1 MNYILL
7 DKINSP
13 DDLKKLEITELL
25 QLAQEIREYILD
37 VTSQN
42 PGHVGANLG
51 VVELT
56 IAIHYVFNLPY
67 DKVIWDVGHQCY
79 THKILSG
86 RKEAFKMLRKKGGIS
101 GFPDPQESEYDAFI
115 AGHSSTS
122 ISAGLGF
129 AISDKLNNVNNRNI
143 IVVIGDG
150 SMTAGQ
156 AYEALINVGCHK
168 PNILIILNDNRMSIS
183 PNKSA
188 FSEYLFDIATS
199 KTYNKVKNDVW
210 RLLGRFEIAQ
220 KFVQNIDNA
229 IKSIVLR
236 HSNIFEAL
244 GIRYFGPIDGHN
256 IISLISALNDL
267 KDINGPKLLHVL
279 TQKGK
284 GYKAAEEKQDIF
296 HAPGRFNRQ
305 TGDLIKEDDTDKPQ
319 NFQYVFGKTLVELA
333 HMYNNIVA
341 ITPAM
346 TIGSSLEEF
355 AQKFPNRF
363 FDVGIAEQHAV
374 TFAAAL
380 AKNGLKP
387 FCVIYST
394 FMQRAYDQF
403 IHDVALQKL
412 PVILC
417 IDRAGLV
424 GNDGVTHQGAF
435 DISFFNC
442 VPNTVI
448 AAPKD
453 EIELRNL
460 MYSAL
465 FYNVPII
472 IRYPRESGIHVNWNK
487 PFEKI
492 ESFKAEVIEEG
503 ENIAII
509 FAGNLY
515 SEIKN
520 LNEELLPKNIKIGI
534 YNFRFIKPIDEE
546 LLHLI
551 CNKYRVIIT
560 LENNSII
567 GGLGSIVADFIA
579 TNNYNV
585 RLVKLGIPDRFIK
598 HSSVNE
604 QYEEC
609 GLDKRSIKDTVLKVV
624 SRYKFN

>member
-1 MNYILL
+1 MSYPLL

-13 DDLKKLEITELL
+13 SDLKKLEITDLL
-25 QLAQEIREYILD
+25 QLAKEIRDYIID

-42 PGHVGANLG
+42 PGHVSANLG

-56 IAIHYVFNLPY
+56 IAIHYVFNMPY
-67 DKVIWDVGHQCY
+67 DKIIWDVGHQAY
-79 THKILSG
+79 THKILTG
-86 RKEAFKMLRKKGGIS
+86 RRDLFKTLRQKDGIS
-101 GFPDPQESEYDAFI
+101 GFPDPEESEYDAFI

-129 AISDKLNNVNNRNI
+129 AIADKLNNIKDRNI

-156 AYEALINVGCHK
+156 AYEALLNVGCLK

-210 RLLGRFEIAQ
+210 RLLGRFEVAQ

-229 IKSIVLR
+229 IKSIVLK

-256 IISLISALNDL
+256 IVSLISALNDL
-267 KDINGPKLLHVL
+267 KYINGPKLLHVL

-284 GYKAAEEKQDIF
+284 GYKAAEEHQDIF
-296 HAPGRFNRQ
+296 HSPGKFDRL
-305 TGDLIKEDDTDKPQ
+305 TGTIIKENESDKPQ

-333 HMYNNIVA
+333 EQYKNIVA

-355 AQKFPNRF
+355 SQKFPERF

-380 AKNGLKP
+380 ARNGLKP

-403 IHDVALQKL
+403 IHDVAIQQL
-412 PVILC
+412 PVVLC

-435 DISFFNC
+435 DISYFSC
-442 VPNTVI
+442 IPNVAI
-448 AAPKD
+448 AVPKD
-453 EIELRNL
+453 EIELRNF

-465 FYNVPII
+465 FYDKPLI
-472 IRYPRESGIHVNWNK
+472 IRYPRENGIHKEWNK

-492 ESFKAEVIEEG
+492 EFFKGEVIQEG
-503 ENIAII
+503 EKIAILLL
-509 FAGNLY
+509 GNLY
-515 SEIKN
+515 SEIKQ
-520 LNEELLPKNIKIGI
+520 LNEELISNNIKVGI
-534 YNFRFIKPIDEE
+534 YNMRFAKPVDES
-546 LLHLI
+546 LLHNICKLYKVLI
-551 CNKYRVIIT
+551 TV
-560 LENNSII
+560 ENNSII
-567 GGLGSIVADFIA
+567 GGFGSIVSDFVGR
-579 TNNYNV
+579 NNYCV
-585 RLVKLGIPDRFIK
+585 QVIKCGIPDKFVK
-598 HSSVNE
+598 HSSINE
-604 QYEEC
+604 QYQEC
-609 GLDKRSIKDTVLKVV
+609 GLDKESIKKIILKCI
-624 SRYKFN
+624 NT